1 MHSESPSQTKQMEQQ
16 EWANH
21 PYQSLYNEVLL
32 PRHLKEELARDTGAG
47 SEILTPMTA
56 SSKSPKMKPSISRK
70 KARNIARDI
79 AAAEAAL
86 ASLIQEHGNST
97 LDSSTNNEYTGLK
110 RGAEYQR
117 LDHIGNKCTEFL
129 DSIDFCQNI
138 KLGKADA
145 AWMEML
151 KSLVVYKNEHEGS
164 TMVPRNY
171 VDNKNRNLGRWVDDQ
186 RKRMKSKRLHRNRID
201 LLERIDFTWDAKKAF
216 EEKAWKIMYERLL
229 SYRTI
234 HNGSTIVP
242 QKYAKD
248 RKLGR
253 WVSTQ
258 RTFMK
263 TGTLLPH
270 RVSLLNSIDFSW

>member
-1 MHSESPSQTKQMEQQ
+1 MKQEEQQ

-21 PYQSLYNEVLL
+21 PYKSLYNEVLL
-32 PRHLKEELARDTGAG
+32 PRHLAEEFPQDTGAG
-47 SEILTPMTA
+47 SVLLIPMIVSA
-56 SSKSPKMKPSISRK
+56 KSPKMKPSISRK
-70 KARNIARDI
+70 KARNMARDI

-86 ASLIQEHGNST
+86 ASLIQERDSST
-97 LDSSTNNEYTGLK
+97 LDSCAYTEYTSLQM
-110 RGAEYQR
+110 RAEYQR
-117 LDHIGNKCTEFL
+117 LEHIGKKRKELLN
-129 DSIDFCQNI
+129 SIDFCRNMR
-138 KLGKADA
+138 LGKADA

-151 KSLVVYKNEHEGS
+151 KCLIVYKNEHEGS

-171 VDNKNRNLGRWVDDQ
+171 VDDNNQNLGRWVDDQ
-186 RKRMKSKRLHRNRID
+186 RKRMKSKRLHQNRID
-201 LLERIDFTWDAKKAF
+201 LLELIDFTWDGKKAF

-229 SYRTI
+229 SYKKM
-234 HNGSTIVP
+234 HDGSTAVP
-242 QKYAKD
+242 QKYETD

-263 TGTLLPH
+263 MGTLLPH